1 VRRISLVCG
10 GSLAVLGIVALV
22 EALRLRDGWTGAR
35 LMPAVVGVM
44 LLLLGAAHARAP
56 GLAGAWPDAAGRRRV
71 VSLFVLLVLYVG
83 LLPPLGFL
91 LATGLFALPLVR
103 TLGTTSWPRAALAA
117 AGIAGA
123 SHVVFKHWLGMPLPA
138 GLAGL

>member
-10 GSLAVLGIVALV
+10 GSLAVLGLVALV

-35 LMPAVVGVM
+35 LMPAVVGMTLV
-44 LLLLGAAHARAP
+44 LLGMAHARVPFA
-56 GLAGAWPDAAGRRRV
+56 AEVWPDAAGGRRV
-71 VSLFVLLVLYVG
+71 VVLLVLLILYVA

-91 LATGLFALPLVR
+91 LATALFVLPLVR
-103 TLGTTSWPRAALAA
+103 GLGPTSWPVAALAA

-138 GLAGL
+138 GLIGP